1 MTLKQLLKK
10 IDKSYPD
17 GLVKGA
23 EKGDTL
29 ATFIVSELEET
40 FEPKA
45 TNLHKLSRAHRV
57 MRTVAQDVL
66 GVRSALSKLHHDAIQ
81 ADIEKEKEKC
91 SKKK

>member
-17 GLVKGA
+17 GLVNGA
-23 EKGDTL
+23 KNGDTL
-29 ATFIVSELEET
+29 AAFIVSELEET
-40 FEPKA
+40 FDPKA
-45 TNLHKLSRAHRV
+45 TDLHKLARAHTVMARV
-57 MRTVAQDVL
+57 VQDVID
-66 GVRSALSKLHHDAIQ
+66 VRSALSKLHYDVIQ

>member
-23 EKGDTL
+23 KKGDTL

-45 TNLHKLSRAHRV
+45 TDAHKLARAHLAMVR
-57 MRTVAQDVL
+57 VAQDVI
-66 GVRSALSKLHHDAIQ
+66 GVWSALYELHHDAIQ

>member
-17 GLVKGA
+17 GLA
-23 EKGDTL
+23 CSATKGDAL
-29 ATFIVSELEET
+29 ALFIVSELEET
-40 FEPKA
+40 FDPKA

-57 MRTVAQDVL
+57 MGTVVQDVI
-66 GVRSALSKLHHDAIQ
+66 GVRAALSKLHHDAIQ

>member
-17 GLVKGA
+17 GLA
-23 EKGDTL
+23 CSATKGDAL

-40 FEPKA
+40 FDPKA
-45 TNLHKLSRAHRV
+45 TDPHKLARAHITMVR
-57 MRTVAQDVL
+57 VAQDVI